1 MYGLGVSS
9 SWSQVIPFCNHA
21 LCPNY
26 AEWVHLYRVDSNF
39 WKCRFLVLSKVEW
52 YQSIYDFIIVSIQA
66 ICLQVFLGRC
76 WAIRMLLIGS
86 VHFWTD
92 INWVLQIWGNLVMI
106 AEMKK
111 NIGQTAEFTMKY
123 GADVG
128 KIQHNYS
135 RFYPN
140 HDKAP
145 LNKDFPSS
153 RCEFGFI
160 KNLELFL
167 LW

>member
-21 LCPNY
+21 LYPNY

-111 NIGQTAEFTMKY
+111 ASKKY
-123 GADVG
+123 WS
-128 KIQHNYS
+128 NS
-135 RFYPN
+135 RV
-140 HDKAP
+140 HHEIWGW
-145 LNKDFPSS
+145 
-153 RCEFGFI
+153 RW
-160 KNLELFL
+160 KNPT
-167 LW
+167 

>member
-1 MYGLGVSS
+1 MIFVINFGKIYIFRKKKTLKYRFPLYGLGVSS

-66 ICLQVFLGRC
+66 MCLQIFLGRC

-111 NIGQTAEFTMKY
+111 ASKKY
-123 GADVG
+123 WS
-128 KIQHNYS
+128 NS
-135 RFYPN
+135 RV
-140 HDKAP
+140 HHEIWGW
-145 LNKDFPSS
+145 
-153 RCEFGFI
+153 RW
-160 KNLELFL
+160 KNPT
-167 LW
+167 